1 MVSKKNM
8 YMKNAHAKSKSEALW
23 IQPLVHENNSCYIDV
38 VFIALFIDPLQP
50 VINVLRKRNC
60 VENVCGNTL
69 KEVRMIQD
77 SVRKIATELSSHS
90 EYSDDNFTL
99 SSVRKSMLKCPL
111 LNKNERFDQGDMN
124 DPSVFLDCF
133 FKIFPCFRTL
143 KIKYNQEETFGN
155 KAKSASRSQSRSQSR
170 GRSQKRKR
178 LKGVTITL
186 FKMVNP
192 LIALETGPI
201 KSIDGKY
208 LSDIVEEQP
217 FTLIR
222 PRFVIFD
229 LVRLNSRGKYVKNLE
244 VYPDE
249 IMKINGR
256 LLELRS
262 IIVWED
268 FHYSVYS
275 RVDGEWFYFDDM
287 AADVKRIGTYEEM
300 LESEVGPQV
309 VISGKLYVYS
319 T

>member
-1 MVSKKNM
+1 M
-8 YMKNAHAKSKSEALW
+8 YMKNAHAESKSEALW

-69 KEVRMIQD
+69 KEVRIIQD

-99 SSVRKSMLKCPL
+99 SSVRKSMLTCPL
-111 LNKNERFDQGDMN
+111 LNKERFDQGDMN

-143 KIKYNQEETFGN
+143 KIKYNQEG
-155 KAKSASRSQSRSQSR
+155 AKKKKKS
-170 GRSQKRKR
+170 K
-178 LKGVTITL
+178 VTITL
-186 FKMVNP
+186 FKIVNP

-262 IIVWED
+262 VIVWED

-309 VISGKLYVYS
+309 IISGKLYVYS